1 VFVKGWRLNYLARTA
16 RLALYVEGEF
26 GKGKS
31 KTAEG
36 ILRYGDNPIVAVIDS
51 TAVGRSVRDL
61 VGIDSAAPIVACL
74 EDCKQF
80 APDALVLGTAKS
92 GGQLPESWRKD
103 ILKALDMGLDVVS
116 GLHDFLSDD
125 PEINAAAKRAG
136 KRLLDVRRSPE
147 DLPIAFGLARD
158 LDAFVLLT
166 VGTDAS
172 IGKMTTTLELCKE
185 VEKRGRAVKFIATGQ
200 TGIMVAGGEGIAID
214 RVIGDFMAGASEQMV
229 VDGAREYDMI
239 FVEGQG
245 ALAHPGFSGVTLALL
260 HGSCPDAMILCHNA
274 SRVGINGRADFPLQS
289 LKKTIE
295 FHETMAGLVHPSKVV
310 GIAINTVGTSEA
322 EACKQIAACEEE
334 TGLPCNDTVRFGCSN
349 LVDAILAFKES
360 MYSCRPA

>member
-1 VFVKGWRLNYLARTA
+1 MARTA

-26 GKGKS
+26 GRGKS

-36 ILRYGDNPIVAVIDS
+36 ILRYGNNPIAAVIDS
-51 TAVGRSVRDL
+51 TAVGRSIQDV
-61 VGIDSAAPIVACL
+61 VGIDSSAPIVASL
-74 EDCKQF
+74 EECRQF
-80 APDALVLGTAKS
+80 APDALVLGTARA
-92 GGQLPESWRKD
+92 GGQLPEIWRVD
-103 ILKALDMGLDVVS
+103 ILKALEMGLDIVS
-116 GLHDFLSDD
+116 GLHDLLSDD
-125 PEINAAAKRAG
+125 PEISAAAEKAG

-147 DLPIAFGLARD
+147 NLPIAFGLARD
-158 LDAFVLLT
+158 LEAFVLLT

-229 VDGAREYDMI
+229 VEGAKECDMI

-289 LKKTIE
+289 LKKSIE
-295 FHETMAGLVHPSKVV
+295 VHEAMAGLVHPSKVI
-310 GIAINTVGTSEA
+310 GIAINTAQVSDA
-322 EACKQIAACEEE
+322 EAREQIACCEAE
-334 TGLPCNDTVRFGCSN
+334 TGLPCNDAVRYGCSN